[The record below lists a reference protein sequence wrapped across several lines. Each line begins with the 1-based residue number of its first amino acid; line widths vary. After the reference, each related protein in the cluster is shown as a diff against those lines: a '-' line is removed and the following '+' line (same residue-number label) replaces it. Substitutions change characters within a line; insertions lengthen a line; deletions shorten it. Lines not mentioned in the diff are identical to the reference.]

1 MGGHECG
8 FLVTFMEPSGVLQ
21 ALEWLSVVQHGD
33 ILNDIM
39 LDLSDLHV
47 HPHRPGLQNH
57 GRLGTQH
64 C

>member
-1 MGGHECG
+1 MGQG
-8 FLVTFMEPSGVLQ
+8 TSWVLQ
-21 ALEWLSVVQHGD
+21 VLKRLSGFQHGD
-33 ILNDIM
+33 ILNEIM
-39 LDLSDLHV
+39 LDLLYLHV